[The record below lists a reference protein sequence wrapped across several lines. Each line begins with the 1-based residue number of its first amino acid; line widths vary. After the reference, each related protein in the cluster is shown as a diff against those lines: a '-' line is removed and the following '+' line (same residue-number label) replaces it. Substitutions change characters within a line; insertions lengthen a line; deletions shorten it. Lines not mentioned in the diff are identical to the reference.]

1 MEQES
6 RIEAAEA
13 SLREIQEKLQQVERK
28 DWWLW
33 LTAIFVIL
41 LLTLAVLSFSLP
53 SLFVGGGDSFF
64 RFHLQQGARGLLAL
78 ILVFCIYTI
87 YQQALVKRLRVQ
99 TAEHI
104 AARSQLE
111 IQAERAR
118 RLAMLDPLTGIYNR
132 RFLEQY
138 METELARTQRQG
150 YHLTVLML
158 DLNDFKR
165 INDQHGHLAGD
176 LVLQEFTNLLKKAI
190 RNSDMLVRM
199 GGDEFL
205 LLLPECSPEQV
216 GHMLARLTGQEV
228 EFHGQKIPV
237 AFAAGWTSYQS
248 QDTPAQL
255 LERADQALY
264 ADKLTG
270 KAKEAIRE
278 AQVHTQQIQKMET
291 VGRLAGGIVHDFN
304 NLLTL
309 VKGYSELTLDR
320 LGGSD
325 PLRRY
330 IEQIHQTAERAGSLT
345 RQLLTFSRKRQL
357 ASEAIDLNVLI
368 AEMET
373 MLRRLIGEHISI
385 VTIPGK
391 ELGQVEAHRGQME
404 QVILNLA
411 VNARDFMPQGGKLTL
426 ETANL
431 EPYEIAPSRSSGVF
445 PGPYVM
451 LSVSDTGAGMDEKT
465 KARIF
470 EPFFTT
476 KEKDSGTGLGL
487 ATVYRVV
494 QQSGGS
500 IWVDSTP
507 GQGTN
512 FTIYW
517 PRAEKKTET
526 DQPGESNATSS
537 GVVDAIAGTIADTI
551 LVVEEAKNVRQ
562 STRELLETSGYS
574 VLEASNATE
583 AIQIAD
589 QHQGPIH
596 LLLTDVVLLAMKGQ
610 ELARRLASER
620 PEMKVLYMWSCTEN
634 GTAYF
639 SISESGTDALPMPLT
654 RDALRSK
661 VSEMLATAEK
671 Q

>member
-13 SLREIQEKLQQVERK
+13 GLREIQEKLRQVERR

-33 LTAIFVIL
+33 LAAILVIL

-53 SLFVGGGDSFF
+53 SLFVAEDSLF
-64 RFHLQQGARGLLAL
+64 RFQLQQGARGLLGL
-78 ILVFCIYTI
+78 ILLFCIYTI
-87 YQQALVKRLRVQ
+87 YQQTLVKRLRVQ

-138 METELARTQRQG
+138 METELARSQRQG
-150 YHLTVLML
+150 YQLTVLML

-176 LVLQEFTNLLKKAI
+176 LVLQEFTNRLRKVI
-190 RNSDMLVRM
+190 RSSDMLVRM

-205 LLLPECSPEQV
+205 VLLPECSPGHV
-216 GHMLARLTGQEV
+216 GHLLARLTGQEA
-228 EFHGQKIPV
+228 EFRGQKIPV
-237 AFAAGWTSYQS
+237 AFAAGWTSYQPGDS
-248 QDTPAQL
+248 PAQL
-255 LERADQALY
+255 LDRADQALY
-264 ADKLTG
+264 SDKLTG
-270 KAKEAIRE
+270 RAKDAIRE
-278 AQVHTQQIQKMET
+278 VQVHAQQIQKMET
-291 VGRLAGGIVHDFN
+291 VGQLAGGIAHDFN
-304 NLLTL
+304 NLLML
-309 VKGYSELTLDR
+309 VKGYSELMLDR

-330 IEQIHQTAERAGSLT
+330 VEQIHQTAERAGSLT

-357 ASEAIDLNVLI
+357 ATEAIDLNVLI

-373 MLRRLIGEHISI
+373 MLRRLIGERISI

-391 ELGQVEAHRGQME
+391 ELGQVEAHRGQIE
-404 QVILNLA
+404 QVVLNLA
-411 VNARDFMPQGGKLTL
+411 VNARDSMPQGGKLTL
-426 ETANL
+426 ETAKV
-431 EPYEIAPSRSSGVF
+431 EPYELDRNRSIDAQ

-451 LSVSDTGAGMDEKT
+451 LAVTDTGVGMDEKT
-465 KARIF
+465 LARIF

-476 KEKDSGTGLGL
+476 KEKDRGTGLGL
-487 ATVYRVV
+487 ATVYGVV
-494 QQSGGS
+494 KQSGGS

-507 GQGTN
+507 GQGTT

-517 PRAEKKTET
+517 PRAEKKTAADE
-526 DQPGESNATSS
+526 PGESDATPA
-537 GVVDAIAGTIADTI
+537 GAVDAAADTI
-551 LVVEEAKNVRQ
+551 LLVEEAETVRQ
-562 STRELLETSGYS
+562 LTREVLAESGYN
-574 VLEASNATE
+574 VLEAGNAAE
-583 AIQIAD
+583 AIQLAGE
-589 QHQGPIH
+589 HPGPIH
-596 LLLTDVVLLAMKGQ
+596 LLLTNMVLAAMKGQ
-610 ELARRLASER
+610 ELARRLTSER
-620 PEMKVLYMWSCTEN
+620 REMKVLYMWGCTEN
-634 GTAYF
+634 DTAHF
-639 SISESGTDALPMPLT
+639 SSSEAGTDVLPKPLT
-654 RDALRSK
+654 QDALRSK
-661 VSEMLATAEK
+661 VSEMLATAAK